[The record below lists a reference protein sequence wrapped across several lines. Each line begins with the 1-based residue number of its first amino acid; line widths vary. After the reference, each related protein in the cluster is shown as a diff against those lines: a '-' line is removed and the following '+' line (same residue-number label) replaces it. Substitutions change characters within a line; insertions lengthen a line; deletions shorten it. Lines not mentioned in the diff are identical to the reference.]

1 MCRVNAVTARDVR
14 CGSLVTTAAG
24 GVKLPATDVWEAA
37 LNGLQSGY
45 WQDLTTD
52 DFATVDPE
60 RVIALLPVAAI
71 EQHGPHLPLYTD
83 ACLNE
88 GIVARMLELL
98 PESRTVLVL
107 PTLPIGHS
115 IEHSGFAGT
124 LTLSAETLIAL
135 WTEVGASVART
146 GIRKLILFN
155 THGGQG
161 QIVDI
166 VASRLRD
173 RFRMLVVRANASRLG
188 VPPDL
193 FPEEELTF
201 GIHGGAVETSMM
213 LHLRADLVRT
223 EFVARFPS
231 LAEDMAADCEV
242 LRSDKP
248 VGFAWAAQDLNPE
261 GAVGDAEDADAERGA
276 LLTDHMA
283 RVLVDLVADVEGF
296 PLHQLRVGPAE
307 TA

>member
-1 MCRVNAVTARDVR
+1 M
-14 CGSLVTTAAG
+14 
-24 GVKLPATDVWEAA
+24 
-37 LNGLQSGY
+37 NGLQSGY
-45 WQDLTTD
+45 WQDLTTE

-98 PESRTVLVL
+98 PERRTVLVL
-107 PTLPIGHS
+107 PTLPVGHS
-115 IEHSGFAGT
+115 IEHAGFPGT

-135 WTEVGASVART
+135 WTEIGASVART

-155 THGGQG
+155 SHGGQG

-166 VASRLRD
+166 VASRLRHEHG
-173 RFRMLVVRANASRLG
+173 MLVIRANSYRFG
-188 VPPDL
+188 VPDAL
-193 FPEEELTF
+193 FPEDELTF

-231 LAEDMAADCEV
+231 VAEDLASDCEV

-276 LLTDHMA
+276 LIVDHVA
-283 RVLVDLVADVEGF
+283 RRLVDLVADVEAF
-296 PLHQLRVGPAE
+296 PLHQLRVGPAD
-307 TA
+307 A

>member
-1 MCRVNAVTARDVR
+1 MT
-14 CGSLVTTAAG
+14 
-24 GVKLPATDVWEAA
+24 
-37 LNGLQSGY
+37 GLQSGY

-88 GIVARMLELL
+88 GLVERMLELL
-98 PESRTVLVL
+98 PENRTVLVL
-107 PTLPIGHS
+107 PTMPVGHS
-115 IEHSGFAGT
+115 IEHAGFPGT
-124 LTLSAETLIAL
+124 LSLSAETLIHL
-135 WTEVGASVART
+135 WEDLGASVARA
-146 GIRKLILFN
+146 GIRKLVIFN

-166 VASRLRD
+166 VASRLRA
-173 RFRMLVVRANASRLG
+173 RFGMLVVRANSYRFG
-188 VPPDL
+188 VPDDL
-193 FPEEELTF
+193 FPEDELAF
-201 GIHGGAVETSMM
+201 GIHGGGVETSMM

-223 EFVARFPS
+223 ETVERFHS
-231 LAEDMAADCEV
+231 LGEMLATDAEV
-242 LRSDKP
+242 LRTDRP

-276 LLTDHMA
+276 LVVDHIA
-283 RVLVDLVADVEGF
+283 RQMVDLIADVEAF
-296 PLHQLRVGPAE
+296 PLHQLRPPPVE
-307 TA
+307 ER

>member
-1 MCRVNAVTARDVR
+1 MQKGACPV
-14 CGSLVTTAAG
+14 
-24 GVKLPATDVWEAA
+24 
-37 LNGLQSGY
+37 NGLQSGY

-88 GIVARMLELL
+88 GLVARMLELL
-98 PESRTVLVL
+98 PETLTVLVL
-107 PTLPIGHS
+107 PTLPVGHS
-115 IEHSGFAGT
+115 IEHTGFPGT
-124 LTLSAETLIAL
+124 LSLSAETLIRM
-135 WTEVGASVART
+135 WEEVGACVART
-146 GIRKLILFN
+146 GIRKLVIFN

-166 VASRLRD
+166 VAGRLRRD
-173 RFRMLVVRANASRLG
+173 HGMLVVRANSYRLG
-188 VPPDL
+188 VPEDL
-193 FPEEELTF
+193 FPEEELAF

-223 EFVARFPS
+223 EALERFESLDETLAREAS
-231 LAEDMAADCEV
+231 I
-242 LRSDKP
+242 LRADKP

-261 GAVGDAEDADAERGA
+261 GATGDAEDADAERGA
-276 LLTDHMA
+276 LIIDHMA
-283 RVLVDLVADVEGF
+283 RQMVDLMADVEAF
-296 PLHQLRVGPAE
+296 PLHQLRPGVVEPGA
-307 TA
+307 AG

>member
-1 MCRVNAVTARDVR
+1 M
-14 CGSLVTTAAG
+14 
-24 GVKLPATDVWEAA
+24 WEAA

-45 WQDLTTD
+45 WQDLTTE

-98 PESRTVLVL
+98 PERRTVLVL
-107 PTLPIGHS
+107 PTLPVGHS
-115 IEHSGFAGT
+115 IEHAGFPGT

-135 WTEVGASVART
+135 WTEIGASVART

-155 THGGQG
+155 SHGGQG

-166 VASRLRD
+166 VASRLRHEH
-173 RFRMLVVRANASRLG
+173 RMLVIRANSYRLG
-188 VPPDL
+188 VPDAL
-193 FPEEELTF
+193 FPEDELTF

-231 LAEDMAADCEV
+231 VAEDLASDCEV

-261 GAVGDAEDADAERGA
+261 GAMGDAEDADAERGA
-276 LLTDHMA
+276 LIVDHVA
-283 RVLVDLVADVEGF
+283 RRLVDLVADVEAF
-296 PLHQLRVGPAE
+296 PLHQLRVGPAD
-307 TA
+307 A